1 MLRSLR
7 NVALSLFV
15 GVLFLG
21 GFFLLTILIGS
32 WFNPSVKPAG
42 LPTWVLYVGAPFG
55 LWHLW
60 LMGPGMP
67 GVIAAMDEADNS
79 PTEPV
84 LKDQK

>member
-1 MLRSLR
+1 MLHSLR
-7 NVALSLFV
+7 NFALSLLA

-21 GFFLLTILIGS
+21 GFFLLTILISS

-67 GVIAAMDEADNS
+67 GVLAELADADNA

-84 LKDQK
+84 LKDQE